1 MHTFLTKS
9 SQKKI
14 RLFNYLL
21 EKNKWRTIADLKD
34 LLNVS
39 SKSIL
44 LYVEELSDIFK
55 QFNGKIVLKNENN
68 QRFYMYKDANFGS
81 VAKF

>member
-55 QFNGKIVLKNENN
+55 Q
-68 QRFYMYKDANFGS
+68 
-81 VAKF
+81 

>member
-55 QFNGKIVLKNENN
+55 QFNGKNCTEK
-68 QRFYMYKDANFGS
+68 
-81 VAKF
+81 

>member
-1 MHTFLTKS
+1 MNTFLTKS

-14 RLFNYLL
+14 KLFNYLL
-21 EKNKWRTIADLKD
+21 EKNKWRTITDLKE

-44 LYVEELSDIFK
+44 LYVEELSGIFK
-55 QFNGKIVLKNENN
+55 QFNGKIELKN
-68 QRFYMYKDANFGS
+68 
-81 VAKF
+81 

>member
-68 QRFYMYKDANFGS
+68 QRFYMYKDAN
-81 VAKF
+81 